1 MVIGAGRMQRIWAFL
16 LVLLFSVLQAQQ
28 ITVNEKVTGTLGQQV
43 TLPCTFTSN
52 GVDMQVTQIMW
63 IKDSINIATY
73 SPQFGIHI
81 QNTNDF
87 NLTANPSSATLLIKS
102 LRASDEG
109 NYICEVTTF
118 PGGNRRDTTYLS
130 VKADPKNSAE
140 AIPVVAGDIE
150 VPVAKCASVNG
161 RPPSQITWRSTLPGN
176 FATTINNNTDGT
188 YTVVSIY
195 KLVPTWTADKQEVTC
210 VISYDSKE
218 SPIPVTLSVQY
229 SPIVAIE
236 GYDNNWYLKRT
247 GASLTCSAHGNPQPT
262 SYTWKT
268 ADGSPL
274 PNSVKARDNVLYVE
288 EVDERVNTTIVCEV
302 TNALGSRASQQ
313 EVLVRDRAL
322 ETQTNNAGAI
332 AGGVIGGVLV
342 LLLLA
347 AVIFI
352 LIRRGGVHKKERA
365 SYNPKTRIFGSGKP
379 SQELTYQ
386 DDSEMGKPLK
396 ASGPLRDSGLSPSL
410 AEEDDSEERMKY
422 NVLEDDD
429 EEEKFNEV
437 GPMLQ
442 LRPHHDAYLD
452 DDMES
457 QNDGSI
463 ISRTAVYV

>member
-1 MVIGAGRMQRIWAFL
+1 MYRL
-16 LVLLFSVLQAQQ
+16 CSVLLLLCPVLQAQE
-28 ITVNEKVTGTLGQQV
+28 INVNEKVTGTLGQQI
-43 TLPCTFTSN
+43 TLPCTFNNN

-63 IKDSINIATY
+63 MKDSTNLATY
-73 SPQFGIHI
+73 SPQFGIHV
-81 QNTNDF
+81 QNKNDF
-87 NLTANPSSATLLIKS
+87 NLTASPSSATLLIKL

-118 PGGNRRDTTYLS
+118 PGGNRRGITYLS
-130 VKADPKNSAE
+130 VKAEPRNSAE
-140 AIPVVAGDIE
+140 ALPVIAGDIE
-150 VPVAKCASVNG
+150 VPVAKCASANG

-176 FATTINNNTDGT
+176 FDTTMNNNTDGT
-188 YTVVSIY
+188 YTVVSNY
-195 KLVPTWTADKQEVTC
+195 KLVPTWTADKQEVIC
-210 VISYDSKE
+210 IISYDSKE
-218 SPIPVTLSVQY
+218 SVIPITLSIQY
-229 SPIVAIE
+229 SPIVTIE
-236 GYDNNWYLKRT
+236 GYDNNWYLKRL
-247 GASLTCSAHGNPQPT
+247 GASLTCNAHGNPQPT
-262 SYTWKT
+262 VYTWKT

-274 PNSVKARDNVLYVE
+274 PNTVKAKDNVLYVD

-313 EVLVRDRAL
+313 EVLVRERAL
-322 ETQTNNAGAI
+322 ENQTNNAGAI

-352 LIRRGGVHKKERA
+352 LIRRGGVHKKERG
-365 SYNPKTRIFGSGKP
+365 SYNPKPRIFGSGKP
-379 SQELTYQ
+379 SQEFTYQ

-410 AEEDDSEERMKY
+410 AEEEEDESEERMKY

-442 LRPHHDAYLD
+442 LRPHHDPYLD

-457 QNDGSI
+457 QTDGSI

>member
-16 LVLLFSVLQAQQ
+16 LVLLFPVLQAQQ

-210 VISYDSKE
+210 AISYDSKE

-313 EVLVRDRAL
+313 EVLVRDKPN
-322 ETQTNNAGAI
+322 TSGAGAT
-332 AGGVIGGVLV
+332 GGIIGGIIAAIVGI
-342 LLLLA
+342 
-347 AVIFI
+347 AVIATVI
-352 LIRRGGVHKKERA
+352 MICRQQRKNQTAEDDDLEGPPA
-365 SYNPKTRIFGSGKP
+365 YKP
-379 SQELTYQ
+379 PPPSVKMQEEKFPQ
-386 DDSEMGKPLK
+386 IQGEEMLPLK
-396 ASGPLRDSGLSPSL
+396 APLEHTDTMEDPDMTPPKYWSPTGSQDT
-410 AEEDDSEERMKY
+410 AT
-422 NVLEDDD
+422 LEDD
-429 EEEKFNEV
+429 
-437 GPMLQ
+437 
-442 LRPHHDAYLD
+442 YL
-452 DDMES
+452 EQINPIYS
-457 QNDGSI
+457 ELSIPQSGSHREDQGFMM
-463 ISRTAVYV
+463 SPAVYV